1 MNKQRDLFN
10 KMLVFGIVILFV
22 DMSIV
27 ISTGHIVEDNNSY
40 TRFLDV
46 EDISEE
52 LFNLRFQ
59 LATSQ
64 LENKM
69 RVSQVRRDLARIKT
83 IMREKQAQ

>member
-1 MNKQRDLFN
+1 MLMKASEIRELTLEELRQR
-10 KMLVFGIVILFV
+10 
-22 DMSIV
+22 
-27 ISTGHIVEDNNSY
+27 E
-40 TRFLDV
+40 

-52 LFNLRFQ
+52 LFNLKFQ

-69 RVSQVRRDLARIKT
+69 RVRQVRRDLARIKT

>member
-1 MNKQRDLFN
+1 MKASEIRELTLEELRQR
-10 KMLVFGIVILFV
+10 
-22 DMSIV
+22 
-27 ISTGHIVEDNNSY
+27 E
-40 TRFLDV
+40 

-69 RVSQVRRDLARIKT
+69 RVRQVRRDLARIKT